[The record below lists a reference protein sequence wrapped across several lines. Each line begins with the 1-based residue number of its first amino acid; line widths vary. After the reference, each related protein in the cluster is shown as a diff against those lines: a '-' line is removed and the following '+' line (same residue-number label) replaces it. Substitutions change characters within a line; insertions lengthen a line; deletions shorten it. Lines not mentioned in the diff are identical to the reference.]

1 MCDAED
7 IREYLGDDGEFQ
19 HPVDAS
25 LGVYPRRHRI
35 FQRRIALGC
44 TMLGFFACA
53 LLLLPAG
60 LGG

>member
-1 MCDAED
+1 MREAED

-19 HPVDAS
+19 YPVDPTIG
-25 LGVYPRRHRI
+25 LYPRRRI

-44 TMLGFFACA
+44 TVLGFFACA
-53 LLLLPAG
+53 LLLIPAG